1 MRERRRSS
9 SDRKSA
15 APRARAASDARRA
28 KPAAK
33 PTRAAKR
40 AVKSTRDAKSARAKA
55 TRASSKRRAAMPAE
69 EPKEQSPTAIAAR
82 ALRTGVR
89 PSPPPREQ
97 AIPTSEAD
105 TILVGDPDD
114 DSLRNEYSGEDTPGG
129 STPTPDQNDVDE
141 IGRAYGLQEEDSG
154 ALQSAGEVLTRRDR
168 RRQELRAPSKPRA

>member
-15 APRARAASDARRA
+15 APRTRAASDARRT
-28 KPAAK
+28 KQAK
-33 PTRAAKR
+33 PTRAAATTRSAKP
-40 AVKSTRDAKSARAKA
+40 TRDTRTTRAKSAA
-55 TRASSKRRAAMPAE
+55 KRRPAPPAE
-69 EPKEQSPTAIAAR
+69 ETKEQSPTAIAAR
-82 ALRTGVR
+82 ALRTGLR
-89 PSPPPREQ
+89 PGPPPREP

-105 TILVGDPDD
+105 TIRVGDPDD
-114 DSLRNEYSGEDTPGG
+114 DSMRNEYSGEDTPGG